1 MAAGDFVFDLATP
14 ADDAAIRALLAAN
27 PVPGDVTLA
36 YLREPDYFLGCP
48 VMGATQVLVA
58 RHLPTGQ
65 IAGIATRSVRTLFVN
80 GEPVRVGYIGQL
92 RVDHR
97 FRGRWLVAPGFRFCH
112 ALNQADP
119 AAGYITT
126 IIEGNTEAE
135 GLLVTRARGHIPAY
149 REVGKLV
156 TLAIVLHRR
165 RWWARRPAGL
175 SIERGSHAALDEIVA
190 FLQREGRRKQFTPR
204 FDEVDFADVTTRGF
218 TPDDFLVARTSHGAL
233 CGVLGL
239 WDQTS
244 FKQTVVTGYVDR
256 IARLRGVYN
265 LGARIPARPALPHP
279 GAAFH
284 SIYAAFIAVADDDPE
299 VFRALLEAAFRR
311 AAARGFAFL
320 TVGLSPRDPL
330 FPVAARFAHIPYTST
345 IYTVGWP
352 ENAAFHDQLDGRVP
366 YLELATL

>member
-14 ADDAAIRALLAAN
+14 ADDAAVRALLAAN
-27 PVPGDVTLA
+27 PVPGDVTLT

-48 VMGATQVLVA
+48 VMGETQVLVA

-65 IAGIATRSVRTLFVN
+65 VAGLATRSVRTLFVN
-80 GEPVRVGYIGQL
+80 GAPVRVGYIGQL

-97 FRGRWLVAPGFRFCH
+97 FRGRWLISPGFRFCH
-112 ALNQADP
+112 QLNQADP

-126 IIEGNTEAE
+126 IIDGNTEAE

-149 REVGKLV
+149 RAVDKLV

-165 RWWARRPAGL
+165 RWWTQGAARV
-175 SIERGSHAALDEIVA
+175 SIETGSRAALGEIVP
-190 FLQREGRRKQFTPR
+190 FLQREGARKQFTPR
-204 FDEVDFADVTTRGF
+204 FEAADFAGATTQSF
-218 TPDDFLVARTSHGAL
+218 APEDFLVARTRDDAL

-244 FKQTVVTGYVDR
+244 FKQTVVSGYVDR

-265 LGARIPARPALPHP
+265 VGARIMGAPALPKP
-279 GAAFH
+279 GGALH
-284 SIYAAFIAVADDDPE
+284 SVYAAFIAVADDDPA
-299 VFRALLEAAFRR
+299 VFRALLAAAFRR

-330 FPVAARFAHIPYTST
+330 YPVAARFAHIPYTST